1 MTAWYRTG
9 TVTATNGSGAV
20 TGNLTAWLANAKV
33 GDIFYPDA
41 DSKGY
46 EITAVGS
53 NTSITVSPVYA
64 GSTGSGK
71 AYGIA
76 RTSPAWNSA
85 SELSVKIAQFISTF
99 DPLGLSQL
107 YDPNAD
113 RIPFW
118 DESSGAAG
126 AMGWLTLS
134 GLGISGTTMSVD
146 ANLIS
151 TARWP
156 TSALVAAT
164 TTDIGSE
171 AAPIVT
177 VSGNT
182 GITSFGNQPNRF
194 RIVRFTGTPTITHN
208 GTTLVLPGATN
219 LAVTANSVHVF
230 ASDVSGN
237 WRWLWSSAPLS
248 ASVSYAQIQNVS
260 ATDKILGRS
269 TAGAGVVEEI
279 ACTAAGRAL
288 LDDATAADQL
298 TTLGVSAFIKTL
310 VDDTTAAEA
319 QATLGLR
326 EVLSANRSY
335 YVRTDGNDANTGL
348 ANTSGGAFLTIQKA
362 LDVAAALDTSI
373 YGITINVGA
382 GTYNTAQTLKS
393 PGGGGLI
400 AVVGAGATTIIDP
413 PAGVNHC
420 FQAIAGGRYSLTN
433 MKLQKS
439 TATTGHGIFA
449 EGGFTAINYSGI
461 EFGAMN
467 GGGGGGRHIYV
478 NKGAAISATGAYT
491 ITGAALYHFAAASGG
506 NIFCNQ
512 AVTLTGTPAFTRF
525 ADASLG
531 GTMRVDGT
539 YSGAATGVRYL
550 ADSNSV
556 IWTVGGGASFLPGN
570 SAGSVSNGGQYL

>member
-126 AMGWLTLS
+126 AMAWLTLS

-156 TSALVAAT
+156 TSTLVATT

-279 ACTAAGRAL
+279 DCTAAGRAL

-310 VDDTTAAEA
+310 VDDTTAAAA

-420 FQAIAGGRYSLTN
+420 FQAIAGGRFSLAN
-433 MKLQKS
+433 MKLQKTS
-439 TATTGHGIFA
+439 ATTGHGILAQNGSYVQF
-449 EGGFTAINYSGI
+449 SGI
-461 EFGAMN
+461 EFGTMQAN
-467 GGGGGGRHIYV
+467 SRHIFA
-478 NKGAAISATGAYT
+478 NQSASVICNGNYT
-491 ITGAALYHFAAASGG
+491 ITGNALYHFSVSTGG
-506 NIFCNQ
+506 FIFMNLT
-512 AVTLTGTPAFTRF
+512 ATLSGTPAFTRF
-525 ADASLG
+525 ADAAMCG
-531 GTMRVDGT
+531 VIQVN
-539 YSGAATGVRYL
+539 GATFTGSATGVRYVSDTN
-550 ADSNSV
+550 AV
-556 IWTVGGGASFLPGN
+556 INTAGGGASFIPGN
-570 SAGSVSNGGQYL
+570 SAGSTTNGGQYV

>member
-156 TSALVAAT
+156 TSALVATT

-208 GTTLVLPGATN
+208 GTTLILPGAVN
-219 LAVTANSVHVF
+219 LSVLANSVHVF
-230 ASDVSGN
+230 ASDASGN
-237 WRWLWSSAPLS
+237 WRWLW
-248 ASVSYAQIQNVS
+248 ASTPPNASISYGQIQNVS
-260 ATDKILGRS
+260 ATDKILGRA

-279 ACTAAGRAL
+279 ACTAAARAL
-288 LDDATAADQL
+288 LDDATAADQR
-298 TTLGVSAFIKTL
+298 TTMGVGTGDSPQFAGVSVGHAS
-310 VDDTTAAEA
+310 DTTITRGAAG
-319 QATLGLR
+319 QIDIGGSRSFQRNNILGT
-326 EVLSANRSY
+326 VSQ
-335 YVRTDGNDANTGL
+335 
-348 ANTSGGAFLTIQKA
+348 SGGVPTGGIIEYGTNAQGQYIRYADGTQICWFVFAVT
-362 LDVAAALDTSI
+362 AAV
-373 YGITINVGA
+373 NVSLGSFFV
-382 GTYNTAQTLKS
+382 TNAQ
-393 PGGGGLI
+393 
-400 AVVGAGATTIIDP
+400 VVGNFPAAFSVAPVIQAMGRIDAGNGWA
-413 PAGVNHC
+413 
-420 FQAIAGGRYSLTN
+420 
-433 MKLQKS
+433 
-439 TATTGHGIFA
+439 
-449 EGGFTAINYSGI
+449 
-461 EFGAMN
+461 FG
-467 GGGGGGRHIYV
+467 
-478 NKGAAISATGAYT
+478 T
-491 ITGAALYHFAAASGG
+491 
-506 NIFCNQ
+506 
-512 AVTLTGTPAFTRF
+512 
-525 ADASLG
+525 
-531 GTMRVDGT
+531 
-539 YSGAATGVRYL
+539 
-550 ADSNSV
+550 
-556 IWTVGGGASFLPGN
+556 FLPSSTTAWGTWRICSPVTN
-570 SAGSVSNGGQYL
+570 ASTNNALHMLAIGRWY